1 MNFDEV
7 IEKRQTIRNYGDKE
21 VTDKELRTLI
31 NSARLAPS
39 AKNRQP
45 WRFYILT
52 NKEKDD
58 IASMM
63 YKWDKLNK
71 DEETTVKDSARQMKE
86 ANRVIMVYYPLYKAP
101 YYKKP
106 DYLSLGAS
114 IENLVLKCTDMNLG
128 ACWCCD
134 TLYLDEEINNYLGI
148 KGYEQI
154 SAILI
159 GHPKYVPMKIEKLS
173 LDELMINKG
182 R

>member
-7 IEKRQTIRNYGDKE
+7 INKRQSIRSYNQKE
-21 VTDKELRTLI
+21 VTDEELKTII

-52 NKEKDD
+52 KKEKDD

-63 YKWDKLNK
+63 YEWDQSNK
-71 DEETTVKDSARQMKE
+71 DEKTTVKGTADQMKE
-86 ANRVIMVYYPLYKAP
+86 ANRVIMVYRSLKDSCYT
-101 YYKKP
+101 KP
-106 DYLSLGAS
+106 DYLSIGAA
-114 IENLVLKCTDMNLG
+114 IENLVLKCTEMNLG
-128 ACWCCD
+128 SCWCCD
-134 TLYLDEEINNYLGI
+134 TLYIDEEIDHYLGI

-159 GHPKYVPMKIEKLS
+159 GHSKQIKEKFGEKNQEVQVL
-173 LDELMINKG
+173 
-182 R
+182 